1 MAIHITD
8 VITKLEKILKEE
20 GNLEVC
26 RVGHF
31 GEINEMSLYSISTC
45 NADIPDYESIKM
57 GGVKTRRVVDL
68 ETPDI
73 GPDPD

>member
-1 MAIHITD
+1 MAIYIID
-8 VITKLEKILKEE
+8 VITKLEEIRKKE

-31 GEINEMSLYSISTC
+31 GEINEMSLYNIC
-45 NADIPDYESIKM
+45 AKNAHEGVM
-57 GGVKTRRVVDL
+57 GGGKMRRVADL

-73 GPDPD
+73 GPEPD